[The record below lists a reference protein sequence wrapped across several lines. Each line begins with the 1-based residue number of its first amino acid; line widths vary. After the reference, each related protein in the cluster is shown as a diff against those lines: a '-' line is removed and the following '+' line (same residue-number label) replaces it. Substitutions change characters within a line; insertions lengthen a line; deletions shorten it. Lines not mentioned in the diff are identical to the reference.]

1 MAYDIIVLG
10 GGLSGIAAAIRL
22 SHYGKRVLLCE
33 RHFRLGGLNSWYER
47 GGMVLDT
54 GLHALTNF
62 VGEDQTTAPLNRVL
76 RQLRLRRSTLEL
88 HPQRRSRILFPGTEM
103 CLDNSYDDFTAQV
116 REKFPDD
123 AAGFDALSR
132 EILQAGYA
140 SEEMPWRSV
149 NAVLETYISSRR
161 LRDILRFPVMY
172 YGNAQAEDM
181 DFSAYATMFR
191 SVLMEGFARPAGG
204 MKAFLGVLE
213 ERLAAE
219 GAEVRLGVG
228 AKALRF
234 DAKGQLLGI
243 VDDQGKEIDAPQ
255 VLSTIG
261 AVETAALCGDCPA
274 NSLASAPAGDI
285 GFLEAIFQAPKAP
298 AEYGFQDAIAF
309 VCRTPEFHFAPP
321 EDAASPESML
331 VCAPGNYGCCGDE
344 ERLVRLSTI
353 VEPADWLALPPE
365 EYRARKLSLS
375 ETLRRCLAEV
385 APALAE
391 DLTLVDAFTPKTV
404 RRWTGRVNG
413 AIYGSPRKF
422 PAFESGVSGLTLAGT
437 DQGLLGIT
445 GAMLSGILAANRL
458 LN

>member
-62 VGEDQTTAPLNRVL
+62 VGEEQTTAPLNRVL
-76 RQLRLRRSTLEL
+76 RQLRIRRSVLEL
-88 HPQRRSRILFPGTEM
+88 HPQRRSRILFPGTEI
-103 CLDNSYDDFTAQV
+103 LLNNSYEDFSAQI

-123 AAGFDALSR
+123 AAGFQALSR

-140 SEEMPWRSV
+140 SEETPWRSA
-149 NAVLETYISSRR
+149 NAVLETHISSTR

-172 YGNAQAEDM
+172 YGNARKEDM
-181 DFSAYATMFR
+181 DFGAYATMFR

-213 ERLAAE
+213 QRLAEE
-219 GAEVRLGVG
+219 GAEVHLGVG

-234 DAKGQLLGI
+234 DDAGRVLGI
-243 VDDQGKEIDAPQ
+243 VDDQGNEIAAPK

-261 AVETAALCGDCPA
+261 VVETAALCDGCSAEALSD
-274 NSLASAPAGDI
+274 APAGDI

-298 AEYGFQDAIAF
+298 SEYGFHDAITF
-309 VCRTPEFHFAPP
+309 VCRTPEFRFAPP
-321 EDAASPESML
+321 ENSATPESML
-331 VCAPGNYGCCGDE
+331 VCAPGNYDGGGEE

-353 VEPADWLALPPE
+353 VEPSEWLSLPLE
-365 EYRARKLSLS
+365 EYRAHKLALA
-375 ETLRRCLAEV
+375 ETLRGCLAEI
-385 APALAE
+385 APALAA
-391 DLTLVDAFTPKTV
+391 DLMLVDAFTPKTV

-422 PAFESGVSGLTLAGT
+422 PAFESGVPGLTLAGT

-458 LN
+458 LA